1 MFCKIYLHCYFITCT
16 NEKKQQSYITCC
28 KYWRQTNY
36 CLKCYLETNYKGS
49 FGAQYDHSAK
59 RTVLKADCCVA
70 E

>member
-1 MFCKIYLHCYFITCT
+1 MVISSHVLLRT
-16 NEKKQQSYITCC
+16 NQQSYITCC

-59 RTVLKADCCVA
+59 RTVLKAHCCVA